1 MSPTG
6 DTDTRRLAGRI
17 LIAQLL
23 VTTGLAAL
31 VAVMVDEASG
41 RSVFAGGSIGLIANL
56 FMTLAALRYTQSPA
70 LALGRILIGQLGKVL
85 LTVGMFLALA
95 QRKDV
100 VWPAALAGYAATLLV
115 FWAAPVLSSPKLPP
129 RSRAR
134 R

>member
-1 MSPTG
+1 MSALG

-17 LIAQLL
+17 LLAQTV
-23 VTTGLAAL
+23 VTLGLAAL
-31 VAVMVDEASG
+31 VAVAVDGASG
-41 RSVFAGGSIGLIANL
+41 RSAFIGGSIGLIANL
-56 FMTLAALRYTQSPA
+56 FMTLAALRYTHSPG

-115 FWAAPVLSSPKLPP
+115 FWAAPVLSSPRLPP
-129 RSRAR
+129 RSKER

>member
-6 DTDTRRLAGRI
+6 DTGTRRLAARI
-17 LIAQLL
+17 LIAQLV
-23 VTTGLAAL
+23 VTLGLAASVAAL
-31 VAVMVDEASG
+31 VDGASG
-41 RSVFAGGSIGLIANL
+41 RSVLAGGAIGLIANL
-56 FMTLAALRYTQSPA
+56 FMTIAALRYTHSPG

-100 VWPAALAGYAATLLV
+100 VWPAALAGYAATLLL
-115 FWAAPVLSSPKLPP
+115 FWAAPVLSSSKLPP
-129 RSRAR
+129 RSKLR

>member
-6 DTDTRRLAGRI
+6 EPDTRRLAVRI
-17 LIAQLL
+17 LIAQSV
-23 VTTGLAAL
+23 VTLGLAAL
-31 VAVMVDEASG
+31 VAAAVDGASG
-41 RSVFAGGSIGLIANL
+41 RSVLAGGLIGLIANL
-56 FMTLAALRYTQSPA
+56 FMTIAALRYTHSPG

-100 VWPAALAGYAATLLV
+100 VWPAALAGYAATLLL
-115 FWAAPVLSSPKLPP
+115 FWAAPVLSSSKLPP
-129 RSRAR
+129 RSKLR